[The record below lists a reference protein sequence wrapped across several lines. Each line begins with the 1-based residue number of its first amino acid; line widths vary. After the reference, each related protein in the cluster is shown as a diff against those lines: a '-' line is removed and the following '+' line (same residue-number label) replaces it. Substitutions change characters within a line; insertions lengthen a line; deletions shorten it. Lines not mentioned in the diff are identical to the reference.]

1 MGGAPP
7 SCAAAAVDD
16 VREPA
21 EAAFAPIPEAAFAV
35 LLFARHAKQQSGAHR
50 RPDDERDPPLSEL
63 GEAQA
68 SALAARLA
76 SVLPSGTPV
85 WSSPMWRARST
96 ARPLARA
103 LEVPLRIHGGIFEY
117 KSTAGRPAAELQR
130 AEESEDVVIDPRHFG
145 DDGAWALAAVE
156 TSDADAGARARAAA
170 AEHWIETDLLEA
182 ASRGVAAVIV
192 SHQTFLDL
200 LLQRLL
206 LRDERGWR
214 YGSPRYKISHAGL
227 IAVAVERGSDSVVYT
242 HVDFADV
249 AGWLR

>member
-1 MGGAPP
+1 MTLLSPKIMQVLTRSAASGGIMATA
-7 SCAAAAVDD
+7 ST
-16 VREPA
+16 
-21 EAAFAPIPEAAFAV
+21 
-35 LLFARHAKQQSGAHR
+35 QR
-50 RPDDERDPPLSEL
+50 RRTTSSI
-63 GEAQA
+63 A
-68 SALAARLA
+68 
-76 SVLPSGTPV
+76 PV

-214 YGSPRYKISHAGL
+214 YGSPRYKLAHAGL
-227 IAVAVERGSDSVVYT
+227 LAVAVARGDADPAQARGSFVYT
-242 HVDFADV
+242 RVDFADV

>member
-7 SCAAAAVDD
+7 SCAAAALDD

-21 EAAFAPIPEAAFAV
+21 EAALAPIPEAAFAV

-50 RPDDERDPPLSEL
+50 RPDDERAPPLSEL

-117 KSTAGRPAAELQR
+117 KSTAGRSAAELQL
-130 AEESEDVVIDPRHFG
+130 AEPGETLIDPRHG
-145 DDGAWALAAVE
+145 WAFAAGE
-156 TSDADAGARARAAA
+156 ASDADAGVRARAAA
-170 AEHWIETDLLEA
+170 AEKWIEQDLLDGL
-182 ASRGVAAVIV
+182 SPRSVAAVVV

-214 YGSPRYKISHAGL
+214 YGSPRYKLAHAGL
-227 IAVAVERGSDSVVYT
+227 LAVAVATDPAQAGSFVYT
-242 HVDFADV
+242 CVDFADV